1 MQICRAAF
9 VFKADMKNFALV
21 TGASK
26 GIGRAIAQELAARGC
41 NLLLTARSENLLS
54 ELASELTHKYK
65 SEVHTFPADLSDNT
79 TPQRLYDFCLEKK
92 LPVNILVNN
101 AGYGLWGK
109 FSELSLD
116 DQLNM
121 MHLNNEVIVKNTF
134 LFLNLLSKQQSY
146 ILNVASTTAYQAVPT
161 MAAYAASKIF
171 VLNFSRALRHELKG
185 SNISVSCLSPGTT
198 LTEFMDRAG
207 QQALKKRAEKVAM
220 TPESVAHI
228 AVRGMFNRKAE
239 IIPGFINWI
248 SVKVIPFMPKVLVE
262 KIAASLYK
270 V

>member
-1 MQICRAAF
+1 MQ
-9 VFKADMKNFALV
+9 NFAVV

-26 GIGRAIAQELAARGC
+26 GIGKAIAHELSRRGC
-41 NLLLTARSENLLS
+41 DLLLTARSENLLNV
-54 ELASELTHKYK
+54 LASELTYKYK
-65 SEVHTFPADLSDNT
+65 NQVYVFAADLSDSA
-79 TPQRLYDFCLEKK
+79 TPQRLYDFCLNKK
-92 LPVNILVNN
+92 LPVNILINN

-109 FSELSLD
+109 FSDLKLD
-116 DQLNM
+116 EQLNM
-121 MHLNNEVIVKNTF
+121 LRLNNEIILRNTY
-134 LFLNLLSKQQSY
+134 LFLNLLTEQPRSY

-171 VLNFSRALRHELKG
+171 VLNFSRALRHELKA
-185 SNISVSCLSPGTT
+185 SHVSVSCLSPGTT

-220 TPESVAHI
+220 TPERVARI
-228 AVRGMFNRKAE
+228 AVRGMFKGKAE
-239 IIPGFINWI
+239 IIPGFINWL

-270 V
+270 I